1 MKPRNQICV
10 AATLALAAAGAHA
23 NLLSNPGAETGDLT
37 GWVVGGVS
45 NPGVD
50 DGSFDGFTPHGGL
63 FDFYGFNGSDGTLT
77 QTVSL
82 AGAPD
87 ATAVSVSFWE
97 QGLAQGDPSDD
108 AYVSLGF
115 LDALGQALGTV
126 STPVIDSHD
135 GTWRQFSGSFALPA
149 GTASIAYTMH
159 FTRNSGSDLDAFID
173 DNSLTVGAVPEPA
186 TWALWGAGWAGM
198 LGLARARRRLR

>member
-1 MKPRNQICV
+1 METLHRIGL
-10 AATLALAAAGAHA
+10 AATMALAAVAAHA

-82 AGAPD
+82 AGEPG
-87 ATAVSVSFWE
+87 ATMATVSFWE
-97 QGLAQGDPSDD
+97 QGLDQGDPSDN
-108 AYVSLGF
+108 AYVSLSF
-115 LDALGQALGTV
+115 LDALGQSLGTV
-126 STPVIDSHD
+126 STPVIDSHS
-135 GTWRQFSGSFALPA
+135 GNWQQFSGSFAIPA
-149 GTASIAYTMH
+149 GTASIAYTMN
-159 FTRNSGSDLDAFID
+159 FTRNVGSDLDAFID
-173 DNSLTVGAVPEPA
+173 DNSLTVSAVPEPA
-186 TWALWGAGWAGM
+186 TLTLWSAGWAS
-198 LGLARARRRLR
+198 LLSLARARRRRG